1 MNTIHQYCLR
11 SAIVTLLAIVP
22 VLQPLAQT
30 AADAQA
36 PAAQPTDTSADA
48 LTPEDLMKKAEQA
61 FTRGGVNDAF
71 AYFRQAAEA
80 GYAPAQNRL
89 AYLLDQ
95 AEQNAEALQWFKA
108 SADQGDAEGESGLA
122 RMYATA
128 DGVDQNNSEAVRL
141 YTSAAGKDYLP
152 AIRILVTAYEK
163 GEMGL
168 RVDYD
173 IARQWLEKGAQQD
186 DYWSVYRLARAYR
199 NGELGVRIDRQRA
212 ASLEQ
217 RLAAMKKEAK

>member
-1 MNTIHQYCLR
+1 MNTIYQYCLR
-11 SAIVTLLAIVP
+11 SAIITLLVVVP
-22 VLQPLAQT
+22 FFQPLAQT
-30 AADAQA
+30 AADAPA
-36 PAAQPTDTSADA
+36 PAAVTTETPADA
-48 LTPEDLMKKAEQA
+48 LTPEDWMEKAEQA

-71 AYFRQAAEA
+71 AYFRKAAET
-80 GYAPAQNRL
+80 GYIPAQNRL
-89 AYLLDQ
+89 AYLLDH
-95 AEQNAEALQWFKA
+95 AEQNAEALKWFQA

-152 AIRILVTAYEK
+152 AIRIMVTAYEK
-163 GEMGL
+163 GDMGL

-173 IARQWLEKGAQQD
+173 IARQWLERGAQLD

-217 RLAAMKKEAK
+217 RMTALKKEDK